1 MSRPTASSAPHSH
14 MPREREGFFCA
25 SAPEDRRVLLP
36 EEDEEDEEE
45 DFFLARPSRGREG
58 SRPEDPG
65 ATMTVLSSSGRLALA
80 EGAAEAA

>member
-1 MSRPTASSAPHSH
+1 

-36 EEDEEDEEE
+36 EEEAEE

-80 EGAAEAA
+80 EEAAEAA

>member
-1 MSRPTASSAPHSH
+1 
-14 MPREREGFFCA
+14 MPRERGGFFCA
-25 SAPEDRRVLLP
+25 SAPTGRRVLLP
-36 EEDEEDEEE
+36 EEDEEE

-80 EGAAEAA
+80 EEAAEAA